1 MRINHQGQ
9 YRPQDS
15 VDWQSLATVVPCTGR
30 SWSGPITCFKTNP
43 LDCTLLARWD
53 DGYTDPWLILT
64 DLKSTEANV
73 LWYRFRSWIE
83 SSYPDVKS
91 DGWQWQRT
99 RLTTPERA
107 EPHREGYGSC
117 SPMDGDSWWRIRN
130 IV

>member
-73 LWYRFRSWIE
+73 LWYSPSLPCRLLPISFNHFRALTFSD
-83 SSYPDVKS
+83 SS
-91 DGWQWQRT
+91 
-99 RLTTPERA
+99 
-107 EPHREGYGSC
+107 
-117 SPMDGDSWWRIRN
+117 
-130 IV
+130 